1 MKKGIFAAAV
11 FVGLLMSTGAQARGL
26 GEMLEECGFGAMVFP
41 EKPTN
46 ALISN
51 LLFGVG
57 ATTTS
62 GITTPSWCKG
72 GEASVAVIIHESYE
86 QIEKEI
92 AAGQGQYL
100 SLLSDLVKGEE
111 QTEEEFVAQ
120 LRVEFTQFVSQPKFA
135 SLERA
140 DKIEALYDMVI
151 N

>member
-1 MKKGIFAAAV
+1 MQKGAIAAAV
-11 FVGLLMSTGAQARGL
+11 LVGLLMSTGAQARGL
-26 GEMLEECGFGAMVFP
+26 AEMLKECGFGAMVFP
-41 EKPTN
+41 EEPTN

-62 GITTPSWCKG
+62 GVTTPSWCKG

-100 SLLSDLVKGEE
+100 SLLADLVKGEE
-111 QTEEEFVAQ
+111 QTEQEFVAQ
-120 LRVEFTQFVSQPKFA
+120 LRIEFTQLVSQPKFA
-135 SLERA
+135 RMDRPA
-140 DKIEALYDMVI
+140 KIEALYDMVV